1 LIKVSKENLAV
12 VRCKLYNCP
21 CLHPPVVELSL
32 CGSRGCEGLPVQVR
46 VCVAMAAG
54 LALSACATKSADV
67 APAYVSPLQYQT
79 FTCPQL
85 AEEAQRVSAAA
96 TTASGAQDSQA
107 TKDAVATTV
116 AVVVFW
122 PSAFFVQG
130 DKQTAAQLAQLKG
143 QMDAIQQE
151 SIRKN
156 CAITFHNAP
165 PPSPATSAQS
175 YAPPR
180 Q

>member
-1 LIKVSKENLAV
+1 MIGARLQEM
-12 VRCKLYNCP
+12 R
-21 CLHPPVVELSL
+21 
-32 CGSRGCEGLPVQVR
+32 RGLQVR
-46 VCVAMAAG
+46 VRVFVAMAAG

-79 FTCPQL
+79 FSCSQL

-96 TTASGAQDSQA
+96 TAASGAQDSQA
-107 TKDAVATTV
+107 TKDAVVTTA
-116 AVVVFW
+116 AVIVFW
-122 PSAFFVQG
+122 PAAFFVQG
-130 DKQTAAQLAQLKG
+130 DKQNAAQLAQLKG

-156 CAITFHNAP
+156 CAITFQHAP
-165 PPSPATSAQS
+165 PPPSRTPAQS
-175 YAPPR
+175 YAPPG